1 FRDFQQNAVATADY
15 ISALMNQVS
24 ALYQSENI
32 DLQIQEIKV
41 WTSDDPYSSIST
53 AGELLTA
60 FRTTKG
66 SNFNGTLSH
75 FLTTRSI
82 GGGMAFLDVLCNKD
96 YAHGVSSILTFFNN
110 APSYSWSVEVLAHE
124 LGHNFGSNHTHWCGW
139 QRADGTTGP
148 LDNCYSSDGGCSPG
162 PIPQNGGTI
171 MSYCHLTTQG
181 INFSKGFGTE
191 PGSVIRERLTNSTC
205 IASGGSEPI
214 GTTTTNINATTARLE
229 WAPVP
234 NAINYE
240 AEYRL
245 SGTTTWIQAGTSV
258 GCFIQ
263 LNQLS
268 SGTNYEWHVKT
279 NCSSYGNSNYF
290 TTTSVNTCSNP
301 TGLVLTS
308 ITGISATL
316 NWQAVS
322 GCSRYQFQY
331 RKAGMST
338 WVSVENIIGNVYQ
351 LTGLTGTTTYNW
363 RVKADCSS
371 YSAIS
376 NFTTTSSGCPVPAS
390 ITTTN
395 ITMTGAKLNW
405 TSSNGASSYIV
416 SYKDQRESR
425 WKSTNTTTTNLSLTG
440 LIPGTNYEWKVRS
453 NCSNTTISSSFR

>member
-1 FRDFQQNAVATADY
+1 IRLFEINLNDPYQRNSEEFEATADQSYMDRIINEAPNYFDLETGIGKTIRMTRVRLHTDDFKLSLLGTDIATLPYEAGIHYRGLYNDGNGAISSLSFINGKLHGLIVEEGSQWEIAAIEEENGKYLFRKSESSGSISGFSCGILEVPGRKMTEIDNNTQGIACKTVKVSLECDYKIFRDFQQNAVATADY

-162 PIPQNGGTI
+162 PTPQNGGTI

-245 SGTTTWIQAGTSV
+245 SGTTTWI
-258 GCFIQ
+258 
-263 LNQLS
+263 
-268 SGTNYEWHVKT
+268 
-279 NCSSYGNSNYF
+279 
-290 TTTSVNTCSNP
+290 
-301 TGLVLTS
+301 
-308 ITGISATL
+308 
-316 NWQAVS
+316 
-322 GCSRYQFQY
+322 
-331 RKAGMST
+331 
-338 WVSVENIIGNVYQ
+338 
-351 LTGLTGTTTYNW
+351 
-363 RVKADCSS
+363 
-371 YSAIS
+371 
-376 NFTTTSSGCPVPAS
+376 
-390 ITTTN
+390 
-395 ITMTGAKLNW
+395 
-405 TSSNGASSYIV
+405 
-416 SYKDQRESR
+416 
-425 WKSTNTTTTNLSLTG
+425 
-440 LIPGTNYEWKVRS
+440 
-453 NCSNTTISSSFR
+453 